1 MCPVACFQRTTHMDP
16 HSSSVAVASPPLR
29 PLAIIVADDV
39 EEIVHLVG
47 QCLEGA
53 GHVVSYASSGSEVIR
68 LLGRQPCDLIITD
81 VLMPDG
87 DGLDVIFAVKRGN
100 LPTRI
105 LTISGGGKY
114 MVAAECLR
122 ISQGVGA
129 DRVLLKPFNCQQ
141 LLEAVAAVMR

>member
-1 MCPVACFQRTTHMDP
+1 METF
-16 HSSSVAVASPPLR
+16 SPQTVTEPAPARKALS
-29 PLAIIVADDV
+29 IIVADDV
-39 EEIVHLVG
+39 EEIQQLVST
-47 QCLEGA
+47 CLTTA
-53 GHVVSYASSGSEVIR
+53 GHHVTCAGSGSEVIR
-68 LLGRQPCDLIITD
+68 LLAKQQCDLVIAD

-87 DGLDVIFAVKRGN
+87 DGLDIIFAVKREN

-129 DRVLLKPFNCQQ
+129 DRVLLKPFNCTQ
-141 LLEAVAAVMR
+141 LLEAVEAVMR